1 MTPIE
6 SQHDVRL
13 VTFIGVTINA
23 FETLSLQLN
32 VDSDLLL
39 AETLYLVTKQL
50 HEIGEEE
57 YQNKLAR
64 SYPLLNTILD

>member
-13 VTFIGVTINA
+13 VTLLGVAMTA
-23 FETLSLQLN
+23 FETLSLELN
-32 VDSDLLL
+32 VNSDLLL

-50 HEIGEEE
+50 HEVGEEE
-57 YQNKLAR
+57 YQNKLVE